1 MAEKLM
7 IIRHAEKP
15 LHPDGLGQNLPH
27 GNLENGKHSEYGLT
41 VRGWQRA
48 GALAVL
54 FGPEGEKFRS
64 ESLATPNAVFAS
76 GLGPHSW
83 SRRMQLTVGP
93 LCQKLGPPA
102 AANTSFLKGQ
112 EVQMVSAALECSGN
126 VLICW
131 AHEALPL
138 IAALILGTTEGI
150 PTAWPARRFDL
161 VWVFDRTS
169 SPPGWTFQQIP
180 QMILA
185 GDSTEPI
192 A

>member
-1 MAEKLM
+1 MADKLM

-15 LHPDGLGQNLPH
+15 LARDGLGQSLPS
-27 GNLENGKHSEYGLT
+27 GSLESGKHSEYGLT

-64 ESLATPNAVFAS
+64 ESLATPNAIFAS
-76 GLGPHSW
+76 AIGPHSW
-83 SRRMQLTVGP
+83 SRRMQLTIGP
-93 LCQKLGPPA
+93 LCQKLGPLVT
-102 AANTSFLKGQ
+102 ANTSFLKGQ
-112 EVQMVSAALECSGN
+112 EAQMVDAALECSGN

-131 AHEALPL
+131 GHEALPL
-138 IAALILGTTEGI
+138 IAAMILGTTEGI
-150 PTAWPARRFDL
+150 PFAWPARRFDL
-161 VWVFDRTS
+161 VWVFDRRS
-169 SPPGWTFQQIP
+169 SSWAFQQIP
-180 QMILA
+180 QLLLA